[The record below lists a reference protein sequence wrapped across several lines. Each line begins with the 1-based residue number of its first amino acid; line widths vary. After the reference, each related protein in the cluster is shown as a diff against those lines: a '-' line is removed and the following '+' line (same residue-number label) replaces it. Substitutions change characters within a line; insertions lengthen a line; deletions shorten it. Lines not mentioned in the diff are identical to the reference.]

1 VKIANGPLVNGAGRE
16 ATAIAHNRES
26 SKKVTKEN
34 AVT

>member
-1 VKIANGPLVNGAGRE
+1 VKIENDPLVNGAGRE
-16 ATAIAHNRES
+16 ATAMAHNRES